1 MNLDFSVAWTY
12 LPVLLKATILTV
24 TLAIITQ
31 MIGTSIGFIFALG
44 RMSRFRVLRVLV
56 LAYVWIFRGTPVIL
70 HLFFVYYAAP
80 AFGLTLDAFPAAI
93 IAMSLSSAAYN
104 AEILRSGL
112 QAVHKGQ
119 IEAAE
124 AIGMRYPRIV
134 GRIIVPQALRI
145 VIPPYM
151 SNFISHTKN
160 TSLASVITV
169 PELMLTSQMIY
180 SSTYRAIEIL
190 TAAGAIYLVLTSCLT
205 GLQLYLERRTSYEE
219 RGMSV
224 RRRRLLLG
232 GQASAAARQEA

>member
-1 MNLDFSVAWTY
+1 MDLDFSVAWTY
-12 LPVLLKATILTV
+12 LPIMLKATTLTIMLAVV
-24 TLAIITQ
+24 TQT
-31 MIGTSIGFIFALG
+31 IGSTVGFVFALG
-44 RMSRFRVLRVLV
+44 RTSRYRLLRFAVW
-56 LAYVWIFRGTPVIL
+56 AYVWLFRGTPVLL

-80 AFGLTLDAFPAAI
+80 LLGVTLDALPAAI

-104 AEILRSGL
+104 TEILRAGI

-124 AIGMRYPRIV
+124 AVGMRYA
-134 GRIIVPQALRI
+134 RIIRRVVMPQALRI

-169 PELMLTSQMIY
+169 PELMLTSQMVY

-190 TAAGAIYLVLTSCLT
+190 SLAGLIYLVLTSCLT
-205 GLQLYLERRTSYEE
+205 ALQLWLERYTSYET
-219 RGMSV
+219 RGMSP
-224 RRRRLLLG
+224 RRRRVFL
-232 GQASAAARQEA
+232 SAPATAAQREY

>member
-1 MNLDFSVAWTY
+1 MDLDFSVAWAY
-12 LPVLLKATILTV
+12 LPILLKATTLTIMLAVV
-24 TLAIITQ
+24 TQAIGST
-31 MIGTSIGFIFALG
+31 IGFVFALG
-44 RMSRFRVLRVLV
+44 RTSRYRGLRFVV
-56 LAYVWIFRGTPVIL
+56 WAYVWLFRGTPVLL

-80 AFGLTLDAFPAAI
+80 MFGVTLDALPAAI

-104 AEILRSGL
+104 TEILRAGI

-124 AIGMRYPRIV
+124 AVGMRY
-134 GRIIVPQALRI
+134 GRIIRRVVAPQALRI
-145 VIPPYM
+145 VVPPYM

-190 TAAGAIYLVLTSCLT
+190 SVAGLIYLVLTSCLT
-205 GLQLYLERRTSYEE
+205 GLQLWLEHYTSYEN
-219 RGMSV
+219 RGMSRQ
-224 RRRRLLLG
+224 RRRIFLAPAPAPAQR
-232 GQASAAARQEA
+232 EA